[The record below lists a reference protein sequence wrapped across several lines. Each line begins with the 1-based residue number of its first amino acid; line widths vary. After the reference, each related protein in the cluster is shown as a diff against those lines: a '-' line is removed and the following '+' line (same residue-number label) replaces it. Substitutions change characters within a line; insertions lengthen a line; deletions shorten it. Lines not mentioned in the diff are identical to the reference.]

1 MGSNAGNFEILAYS
15 VMRHN
20 ENIHDSDELIVPAGN
35 QPMESLNSEGISIP
49 VESSVGFTSTEEFT
63 PKGDDQKNPAK
74 HIDGNSNQLPDD
86 ELKDI
91 LKRMPP
97 APKSPLWDPKSPL
110 WDPKLPPPA
119 PPFSGL

>member
-1 MGSNAGNFEILAYS
+1 
-15 VMRHN
+15 MRHI
-20 ENIHDSDELIVPAGN
+20 ENISDSDESIVPAGN
-35 QPMESLNSEGISIP
+35 RPMDSLNSEDISIP
-49 VESSVGFTSTEEFT
+49 VESSVRFTSTEEST
-63 PKGDDQKNPAK
+63 PKGEDQKNPAK
-74 HIDGNSNQLPDD
+74 HIDDNNIQFPDD

-97 APKSPLWDPKSPL
+97 PDPESPQWDPKSPQWDPKSPQ

>member
-1 MGSNAGNFEILAYS
+1 
-15 VMRHN
+15 MRHI
-20 ENIHDSDELIVPAGN
+20 ENINDSDESIVPAGN
-35 QPMESLNSEGISIP
+35 RPMDSLNSEDISIP
-49 VESSVGFTSTEEFT
+49 VESSVRFISTEEST

-74 HIDGNSNQLPDD
+74 HIDGNSIQFPDD

-91 LKRMPP
+91 LKRMPPP

-119 PPFSGL
+119 PPISRL

>member
-1 MGSNAGNFEILAYS
+1 
-15 VMRHN
+15 MRHI
-20 ENIHDSDELIVPAGN
+20 ENINDSDESIVPAGN
-35 QPMESLNSEGISIP
+35 RPMDSLNSEDISIP
-49 VESSVGFTSTEEFT
+49 LESSVRFILTEEST

-74 HIDGNSNQLPDD
+74 HIDGNSIQFPDD

-97 APKSPLWDPKSPL
+97 PAPVSPLRDPESPL